1 MNLQLLLK
9 QITIILLYPSISCN
23 HITIDTK
30 TTLRGD
36 EVIGRLQ
43 YEAKKI
49 DNFYFTTNF
58 KNSLP
63 YQSKHNWGIG
73 LAEGMSLFFIKID
86 RDKNYQKE
94 GVDECVNNI
103 RTIGFPAGGV
113 PALLTCDIREVGFIE
128 IGGVGTGGEKTRR
141 NNLLLNLLALP

>member
-1 MNLQLLLK
+1 MLK
-9 QITIILLYPSISCN
+9 ITTIILLTLLLACN
-23 HITIDTK
+23 QITLDNK

-63 YQSKHNWGIG
+63 YKSSHYY
-73 LAEGMSLFFIKID
+73 S
-86 RDKNYQKE
+86 
-94 GVDECVNNI
+94 
-103 RTIGFPAGGV
+103 
-113 PALLTCDIREVGFIE
+113 ALSDL
-128 IGGVGTGGEKTRR
+128 
-141 NNLLLNLLALP
+141 

>member
-1 MNLQLLLK
+1 MLK
-9 QITIILLYPSISCN
+9 ITTIILLTLLLACN
-23 HITIDTK
+23 QITLDNK

-63 YQSKHNWGIG
+63 YKSSHYYSALSDLLILNII
-73 LAEGMSLFFIKID
+73 AINPE
-86 RDKNYQKE
+86 KNYQKE
-94 GVDECVNNI
+94 GVDECVENI
-103 RTIGFPAGGV
+103 RKIGFPIGGV
-113 PALLTCDIREVGFIE
+113 SALLTCDIKEVGFVE
-128 IGGVGTGGEKTRR
+128 LEGVGTGGKSVKKNE
-141 NNLLLNLLALP
+141 LLLNILALP